1 MAAHGLAERRATL
14 AKMKTINAGRV
25 WQGTIPDDEDVPR
38 DTAGRVL
45 PHAVIDFGAPVQL
58 ARDRNLAY
66 GEKRQPHALPG
77 VVTCIAGTADDAQ
90 ALMAAY
96 FDLLIEWK
104 PSLGAD
110 PWEAKGGYG
119 SKRPATESTPTRY
132 MEVLFLEAGINVDP
146 DQD

>member
-38 DTAGRVL
+38 DDDGRVL

-66 GEKRQPHALPG
+66 GEKGAGSDIPPNSTLTFDVELLG
-77 VVTCIAGTADDAQ
+77 V
-90 ALMAAY
+90 L
-96 FDLLIEWK
+96 
-104 PSLGAD
+104 
-110 PWEAKGGYG
+110 
-119 SKRPATESTPTRY
+119 
-132 MEVLFLEAGINVDP
+132 
-146 DQD
+146 